1 MLIPIAAGAAA
12 LLGGLLTY
20 AGTRPGTF
28 RVQRSVLIQAPPE
41 AILPHITDFRRWS
54 AWSPYEK
61 LDPQM
66 KKTYGGAASGPGAVY
81 TWEGRKA
88 GAGRMEMRGVSPR
101 QVTLQLDFTRPFKA
115 HNTAEFTLQPEGA
128 ATRVTWA
135 TYGPSPFMSKLAGV
149 FLDLDELIGKDFV
162 AGLASLKTL
171 AEAPAA
177 EPPR

>member
-12 LLGGLLTY
+12 LLGGLFTY

-28 RVQRSVLIQAPPE
+28 RVQRSTLIQAPPE
-41 AILPHITDFRRWS
+41 AIAPHITDFRRWA

-61 LDPQM
+61 LDPAM
-66 KKTYGGAASGPGAVY
+66 KRTFAGAERGVGAVY

-88 GAGRMEMRGVSPR
+88 GAGRMEIREASPR
-101 QVTLQLDFTRPFKA
+101 RVAIQLYFSRPFTA
-115 HNTAEFTLQPEGA
+115 HNTAEFTLEPEGA

-135 TYGPSPFMSKLAGV
+135 MYGAAPFAMKLMGI
-149 FLDLDELIGKDFV
+149 FLDVDDLSGKDFV
-162 AGLASLKTL
+162 TGLANLKTL

-177 EPPR
+177 ETTR